1 MLEDRYKTWPVD
13 LHFESA
19 QGKGAWVRVI
29 MREGR
34 KCQIRE
40 TCKQLDLPIV
50 RIGSL
55 RLGSLKPRP
64 WRYLTMQ
71 EVSEEG
77 RDKAEGG
84 QVRDLVLLHLVDNP

>member
-1 MLEDRYKTWPVD
+1 MLEDGYKTPPVD
-13 LHFESA
+13 VHFESA
-19 QGKGAWVRVI
+19 LGKGAWVRVI

-34 KCQIRE
+34 KRQIRE

-50 RIGSL
+50 RILRIRIGSL

-71 EVSEEG
+71 EVSELKRDETKQRAG
-77 RDKAEGG
+77 R
-84 QVRDLVLLHLVDNP
+84 